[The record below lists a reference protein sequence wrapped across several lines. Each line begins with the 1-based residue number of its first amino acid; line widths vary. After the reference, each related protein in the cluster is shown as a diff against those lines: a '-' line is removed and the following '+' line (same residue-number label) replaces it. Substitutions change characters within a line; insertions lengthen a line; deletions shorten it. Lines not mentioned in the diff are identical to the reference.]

1 MEYRW
6 TMNTINAKR
15 GEVRQLDPSSPNTA
29 ILLANGTIEP
39 VENKAT
45 QPPEVKAPVKRKRKA
60 KANE

>member
-6 TMNTINAKR
+6 KMNTINAKR
-15 GEVRQLDPSSPNTA
+15 GEVRHLDPSSPNTS
-29 ILLANGTIEP
+29 ILIANGTIEP

-60 KANE
+60 KSNE

>member
-15 GEVRQLDPSSPNTA
+15 GDVRQLDSSSPNTA
-29 ILLANGTIEP
+29 ILIANGTIEP

-45 QPPEVKAPVKRKRKA
+45 QPPEAKARRKRKA
-60 KANE
+60 KQ

>member
-15 GEVRQLDPSSPNTA
+15 GDVRQLDPTSPNTA
-29 ILLANGTIEP
+29 ILIANGTIEP

-45 QPPEVKAPVKRKRKA
+45 KPPEVKAPLKRKHKA
-60 KANE
+60 K

>member
-15 GEVRQLDPSSPNTA
+15 GDVRQLDPTSPNTA
-29 ILLANGTIEP
+29 ILIANGTIEP

-45 QPPEVKAPVKRKRKA
+45 QQPEVKAKRKRKA
-60 KANE
+60 KSDG

>member
-15 GEVRQLDPSSPNTA
+15 GDVRQLDPTSPNTA

-39 VENKAT
+39 VENKAM
-45 QPPEVKAPVKRKRKA
+45 QAPEVKAPRKGRPK
-60 KANE
+60 K